1 MKKRLGLYDGE
12 RENERATDRGN
23 RHTHCSRKPK
33 ISLCD
38 SGLLKEPLPWFVEES
53 CPRGVKNRQHVVMDA
68 IDHHQSMATACPAG
82 AKGNLD
88 LMHSDIIREAEL
100 SPWIPVILNTI
111 P

>member
-1 MKKRLGLYDGE
+1 
-12 RENERATDRGN
+12 
-23 RHTHCSRKPK
+23 
-33 ISLCD
+33 
-38 SGLLKEPLPWFVEES
+38 
-53 CPRGVKNRQHVVMDA
+53 MDA